1 MRLASPVMARRSS
14 SSAAWR
20 MEAQSMSAC
29 CHIAMMDVVDL
40 SGQAGSPAVSVPSTS
55 AATW

>member
-1 MRLASPVMARRSS
+1 MRLASPGHGQTFVIVGGMADGGAVDERLR
-14 SSAAWR
+14 
-20 MEAQSMSAC
+20 
-29 CHIAMMDVVDL
+29 HIAIMDVVDL

>member
-1 MRLASPVMARRSS
+1 
-14 SSAAWR
+14 
-20 MEAQSMSAC
+20 MSAC